1 MNWKFVTFSKLVLRW
16 IKLNKFFSVAEAR
29 LRARKRLPRMMFDFV
44 DGASGDESLSQL
56 NSSALDAIRL
66 MPRVL
71 RDVADRDLSTEILGE
86 QMGLPFGIAPMG
98 MCALSWPNADQ
109 HMARA
114 AASRK
119 MPLCVS
125 TASSATL
132 ETIIEAAEGY
142 AWFQLYADQSAEFV
156 DELVQR
162 AKVSGYNVL
171 ILTVDVPIPSVRTRD
186 LRNGFTFPLH
196 WGPRQIWDFA
206 SHPHWSL
213 ASLIHGLCAGMPR
226 PMNYATSSQGTK
238 FVRNASRGRATWEFL
253 QRLRDRWPAKLVVK
267 GVQCPDDAA
276 RIVALGAD
284 AIYVSNHG
292 GRQLNGAPMSI
303 ESLAVIRQAVGN
315 ATPLIYDGGI
325 RNGEHVI
332 KALASGADFAMV
344 GRSALYGLGAGGAR
358 GLSDILGLIST
369 EASAVMGL
377 TGHRQVTDISADNLA
392 SAHHHREKGKG

>member
-1 MNWKFVTFSKLVLRW
+1 MNS
-16 IKLNKFFSVAEAR
+16 FFSVAEAR
-29 LRARKRLPRMMFDFV
+29 IRARKRLPRMMFDFV

-56 NSSALDAIRL
+56 NSTALDAIRL

-71 RDVADRDLSTEILGE
+71 RDVAERDLSTQIMGQ

-98 MCALSWPNADQ
+98 MCALSWPDADR
-109 HMARA
+109 HLARA
-114 AASRK
+114 AASRR

-125 TASSATL
+125 TAASSPL

-142 AWFQLYADQSAEFV
+142 AWFQLYADQSGEFV

-162 AKVSGYNVL
+162 AEASGYRVL
-171 ILTVDVPIPSVRTRD
+171 ILTVDVPIPSVRARD

-196 WGPRQIWDFA
+196 LGPRQIWDFA

-213 ASLIHGLCAGMPR
+213 ASLIHGLGAGMPR
-226 PMNYATSSQGTK
+226 PMNYATSSKGTK

-267 GVQCPDDAA
+267 GVQCPEDAA
-276 RIVALGAD
+276 RIGALGAD

-292 GRQLNGAPMSI
+292 GRQLNSAPTSI

-315 ATPLIYDGGI
+315 AMPLIYDGGI

-358 GLSDILGLIST
+358 GLSDILDLISA

-377 TGHRQVTDISADNLA
+377 AGHRQITDISADSLA
-392 SAHHHREKGKG
+392 SAHHHAGNGKG

>member
-1 MNWKFVTFSKLVLRW
+1 MNWKFVTFSKSVVRW

-142 AWFQLYADQSAEFV
+142 AWFQLYADQSAEFI

-162 AKVSGYNVL
+162 AKVSGYKVL

-186 LRNGFTFPLH
+186 LSNGFTFPLH

-213 ASLIHGLCAGMPR
+213 ASLIHGLGAGMPR

-253 QRLRDRWPAKLVVK
+253 QRLRGQWPAKLVVK

-292 GRQLNGAPMSI
+292 GRQLNGAPTSI
-303 ESLAVIRQAVGN
+303 ESLAVIRQTVGN
-315 ATPLIYDGGI
+315 GTPLIYDGGI

-377 TGHRQVTDISADNLA
+377 AGHRQVTDISVENLA
-392 SAHHHREKGKG
+392 SAHHHTGKGKG

>member
-1 MNWKFVTFSKLVLRW
+1 MNWKFVTFSKSVVRW

-29 LRARKRLPRMMFDFV
+29 LRARKRLPRVMFDFV

-71 RDVADRDLSTEILGE
+71 RDVADRELSTEILGE

-162 AKVSGYNVL
+162 AKVSGYKVL

-196 WGPRQIWDFA
+196 WGPRQVWDFA

-213 ASLIHGLCAGMPR
+213 ASLIHGLGAGMPR

-292 GRQLNGAPMSI
+292 GRQLNGAPTSI

-315 ATPLIYDGGI
+315 GTPLIYDGGI

-332 KALASGADFAMV
+332 KALASGANFAMV

-377 TGHRQVTDISADNLA
+377 AGHRQVTDISAENLA
-392 SAHHHREKGKG
+392 SAHHHTGKGKG

>member
-1 MNWKFVTFSKLVLRW
+1 MTSPPK
-16 IKLNKFFSVAEAR
+16 I
-29 LRARKRLPRMMFDFV
+29 M
-44 DGASGDESLSQL
+44 
-56 NSSALDAIRL
+56 
-66 MPRVL
+66 
-71 RDVADRDLSTEILGE
+71 GE

-109 HMARA
+109 HLARA

-162 AKVSGYNVL
+162 AKVSGYKVL

-186 LRNGFTFPLH
+186 LRNGFTFP
-196 WGPRQIWDFA
+196 GPRWGFGILVSTSALVVGIIDSRSWRRHAA
-206 SHPHWSL
+206 SDELRHL
-213 ASLIHGLCAGMPR
+213 
-226 PMNYATSSQGTK
+226 SQGTK

-276 RIVALGAD
+276 RIV
-284 AIYVSNHG
+284 
-292 GRQLNGAPMSI
+292 
-303 ESLAVIRQAVGN
+303 
-315 ATPLIYDGGI
+315 
-325 RNGEHVI
+325 
-332 KALASGADFAMV
+332 
-344 GRSALYGLGAGGAR
+344 
-358 GLSDILGLIST
+358 
-369 EASAVMGL
+369 
-377 TGHRQVTDISADNLA
+377 
-392 SAHHHREKGKG
+392 

>member
-1 MNWKFVTFSKLVLRW
+1 MNWKFVTFLKSVVRW

-162 AKVSGYNVL
+162 AKVSGYKVL

-196 WGPRQIWDFA
+196 WGPRQVWDFA
-206 SHPHWSL
+206 SHPLWSL
-213 ASLIHGLCAGMPR
+213 ASLIHGLGAGMPR

-292 GRQLNGAPMSI
+292 GRQLNGAPTSI

-315 ATPLIYDGGI
+315 GTPLIYDGGI

-377 TGHRQVTDISADNLA
+377 AGHRQVTDIDADILA
-392 SAHHHREKGKG
+392 NSHYYIGKGKG

>member
-1 MNWKFVTFSKLVLRW
+1 M
-16 IKLNKFFSVAEAR
+16 NKFFSVAEAR
-29 LRARKRLPRMMFDFV
+29 IRARKRLPRMMFDFV
-44 DGASGDESLSQL
+44 DGASGDESLSRL
-56 NSSALDAIRL
+56 NSTALDAIRL

-71 RDVADRDLSTEILGE
+71 RDVAERDLSTQIMGQ

-98 MCALSWPNADQ
+98 MCALSWPDADR
-109 HMARA
+109 HLARA
-114 AASRK
+114 AASRR

-125 TASSATL
+125 TAASSPL
-132 ETIIEAAEGY
+132 ETIIEAAGGY
-142 AWFQLYADQSAEFV
+142 AWFQLYADQSGEFV

-162 AKVSGYNVL
+162 AEASGYRVL
-171 ILTVDVPIPSVRTRD
+171 ILTVDVPIPSVRARD

-213 ASLIHGLCAGMPR
+213 ASLIHGLGAGMPR
-226 PMNYATSSQGTK
+226 PMNYATSSKDIK

-267 GVQCPDDAA
+267 GVQCPEDAA

-292 GRQLNGAPMSI
+292 GRQLNSAPTSI
-303 ESLAVIRQAVGN
+303 ESLSVIRQAVGN
-315 ATPLIYDGGI
+315 AMPLIYDGGI

-358 GLSDILGLIST
+358 GLSDILDLISA
-369 EASAVMGL
+369 EASAVVGL
-377 TGHRQVTDISADNLA
+377 AGHRQVTDINADSLA
-392 SAHHHREKGKG
+392 SAHHHAGNGKG

>member
-1 MNWKFVTFSKLVLRW
+1 MRW
-16 IKLNKFFSVAEAR
+16 IKLNKCFSVAEAR

-114 AASRK
+114 AASCK

-162 AKVSGYNVL
+162 AKVSGYRVL

-196 WGPRQIWDFA
+196 LGPRQIWDFA

-213 ASLIHGLCAGMPR
+213 ASLIHGLGAGMPR

-276 RIVALGAD
+276 RICALGAD

-292 GRQLNGAPMSI
+292 GRQLNGAPTSI

-344 GRSALYGLGAGGAR
+344 GRSVLYGLGAGGAR

-377 TGHRQVTDISADNLA
+377 AGHRQITDIGADNLA
-392 SAHHHREKGKG
+392 SAHHHTDKGKG

>member
-1 MNWKFVTFSKLVLRW
+1 MNWKFVTFSKLVVRW

-162 AKVSGYNVL
+162 AKVSGYRVL

-196 WGPRQIWDFA
+196 WGPRQVWDFA

-213 ASLIHGLCAGMPR
+213 ASLIHGLGAGMPR

-292 GRQLNGAPMSI
+292 GRQLNGAPTSI

-315 ATPLIYDGGI
+315 GTPLIYDGGI

-377 TGHRQVTDISADNLA
+377 AGHRQVTDISVENLA
-392 SAHHHREKGKG
+392 SAHHHTGKGKG

>member
-1 MNWKFVTFSKLVLRW
+1 
-16 IKLNKFFSVAEAR
+16 
-29 LRARKRLPRMMFDFV
+29 MFDFV

-71 RDVADRDLSTEILGE
+71 RNVADRDLSTEILGE

-162 AKVSGYNVL
+162 AKVSGYKVL

-186 LRNGFTFPLH
+186 LRNGFTFPLN
-196 WGPRQIWDFA
+196 WGPRQVWDFA

-213 ASLIHGLCAGMPR
+213 ASLIHGLGAGMPR

-276 RIVALGAD
+276 GIVALGAD

-292 GRQLNGAPMSI
+292 GRQLNGAPTSI

-315 ATPLIYDGGI
+315 GTPLIYDGGI
-325 RNGEHVI
+325 RNGEYVI
-332 KALASGADFAMV
+332 KALASGADFVMA

-377 TGHRQVTDISADNLA
+377 AGHRQVTDIGADNLA
-392 SAHHHREKGKG
+392 NAHYHTGKGKG

>member
-1 MNWKFVTFSKLVLRW
+1 M
-16 IKLNKFFSVAEAR
+16 NKFFSVAEAR

-162 AKVSGYNVL
+162 AKVSGYKVL

-196 WGPRQIWDFA
+196 WGPRQVWDFA

-213 ASLIHGLCAGMPR
+213 ASLIHGLGAGMPR

-292 GRQLNGAPMSI
+292 GRQLNGAPTSI

-315 ATPLIYDGGI
+315 GTPLIYDGGI

-377 TGHRQVTDISADNLA
+377 AGHRQVTDISVENLA
-392 SAHHHREKGKG
+392 SAHHHTGKGKG